1 MVWHY
6 QCKRNI
12 VVGVYTGEQAE
23 EEEALL
29 VLFLAVVDKTTNLGG
44 RSRAALV
51 LLELLARSSWR
62 RFGIRGGG

>member
-12 VVGVYTGEQAE
+12 VVGVHTGEQEE
-23 EEEALL
+23 EEEALRVLLL
-29 VLFLAVVDKTTNLGG
+29 VVVDKKTNLGG

>member
-29 VLFLAVVDKTTNLGG
+29 VLLLVVVDKTTNLGG

>member
-12 VVGVYTGEQAE
+12 VVGVHTGEK

-29 VLFLAVVDKTTNLGG
+29 VLLLVVVDKKTKLGG
-44 RSRAALV
+44 TSRAALV
-51 LLELLARSSWR
+51 LLELLTRSSWR

>member
-29 VLFLAVVDKTTNLGG
+29 VLFLVVVDKTTNLGG

>member
-29 VLFLAVVDKTTNLGG
+29 VLLLVVVDKKTNLGG